1 MARRKSPASAADAV
15 APTTG
20 EAYGLALAWLGQR
33 ELSVAQVRQRL
44 ARRAVPDDVAD
55 DVVTRLTRAGVL
67 DDARV
72 AATIVRQETA
82 IKGRGPSRIRA
93 RLRSAGVA
101 DATASAAVDGALSTA
116 DVEALLD
123 RALEKRLRGAS
134 VKSLDAAAQRRLA
147 GALVRQGFSPSAVF
161 SRLRRRGA
169 DVANEHEGSG

>member
-1 MARRKSPASAADAV
+1 M
-15 APTTG
+15 
-20 EAYGLALAWLGQR
+20 
-33 ELSVAQVRQRL
+33 AQVRQRL
-44 ARRAVPDDVAD
+44 ARRGAPEDVTD
-55 DVVTRLTRAGVL
+55 DVVARLTRAGVL

-82 IKGRGPSRIRA
+82 IKGRGPARIRA

-101 DATASAAVDGALSTA
+101 DATASAAVDGALSKA
-116 DVEALLD
+116 DVDALLD

-134 VKSLDAAAQRRLA
+134 VKGLDAAAQRRLA

-169 DVANEHEGSG
+169 AIDDDSE